1 MQDLNNMNIIS
12 EEIPE
17 EIERYNLKIKQLEV
31 GEAGKVGILDVEL
44 KQNKE
49 LKTVITR
56 QYSQVPLQ
64 IQRAVYPE
72 NSLPGMA
79 YLYIISPSGGI
90 LQGDR
95 YKTEITLKNNAT
107 SHITTQGATRIYSM
121 NSNSASQMVNITLDE
136 NCYLEYIPDQIIP
149 YQNSRYYQK
158 VNLNIHDDATMIYS
172 EVITPG
178 RVAMNEFFNY
188 DICYLRT
195 YCKNQKNEFRCLENM
210 KIEPKKQHLKIQGIF
225 GESDI
230 VGTVYILTKKK
241 NVIELENKIS
251 NNIQKSNE
259 ISIGTS
265 ILPNDSGI
273 IVKILGNNTEEIFEM
288 IYQILTIT
296 RKEILGA
303 EFTKIR
309 KN

>member
-1 MQDLNNMNIIS
+1 MSDIKLIS
-12 EEIPE
+12 DETP
-17 EIERYNLKIKQLEV
+17 IEVRKYNSKIEQLEV
-31 GEAGKVGILDVEL
+31 GKSGKVGILDIEL
-44 KQNKE
+44 KENDQN
-49 LKTVITR
+49 KTVITK
-56 QYSQVPLQ
+56 QFSQVPLQ

-95 YKTEITLKNNAT
+95 YKTDIRLRNN
-107 SHITTQGATRIYSM
+107 SICHITTQGATRIYSM

-158 VNLNIHDDATMIYS
+158 VNLNIHDNATLIYS
-172 EVITPG
+172 EVLTPG
-178 RVAMNEFFNY
+178 RIAMNENFDY

-195 YCKNQKNEFRCLENM
+195 YCKNQKNKFRCLENM
-210 KIEPKKQHLKIQGIF
+210 KIEPKENDMKVKGIL
-225 GESDI
+225 GKYDI
-230 VGTVYILTKKK
+230 VGTVYILTKKEK
-241 NVIELENKIS
+241 LQKLEKMINEKIEFITS
-251 NNIQKSNE
+251 
-259 ISIGTS
+259 GTS
-265 ILPNDSGI
+265 ILPNESGI
-273 IVKILGNNTEEIFEM
+273 IVKILSNSTEEVYEK
-288 IYQILTIT
+288 IYEIVKIT

-303 EFTKIR
+303 DFTKIR

>member
-1 MQDLNNMNIIS
+1 LIS
-12 EEIPE
+12 DETPQEVKK
-17 EIERYNLKIKQLEV
+17 YNLKIEQLEV
-31 GEAGKVGILDVEL
+31 GKSGKVGILDVEL
-44 KQNKE
+44 KQNAE
-49 LKTVITR
+49 LKTVITK
-56 QYSQVPLQ
+56 QFSQVPLQ

-95 YKTEITLKNNAT
+95 YKTDIIMKNNAV

-158 VNLNIHDDATMIYS
+158 VNLNIHDDATLIYS
-172 EVITPG
+172 EVLTPG
-178 RVAMNEFFNY
+178 RIAMNESFDY

-195 YCKNQKNEFRCLENM
+195 YCKNQNKKFRCLENM
-210 KIEPKKQHLKIQGIF
+210 KIEPKKYDMKTKGVLGKYN
-225 GESDI
+225 I
-230 VGTVYILTKKK
+230 VGTVYVLTKKDK
-241 NVIELENKIS
+241 
-251 NNIQKSNE
+251 IQKLDEIINE
-259 ISIGTS
+259 KIEKSELITSGTS
-265 ILPNDSGI
+265 ILPNESGI
-273 IVKILGNNTEEIFEM
+273 IVKILGNNTENIFEK
-288 IYQILTIT
+288 IYDIVKVT
-296 RKEILGA
+296 RKGILNA
-303 EFTKIR
+303 EFTKLR

>member
-1 MQDLNNMNIIS
+1 LIS
-12 EEIPE
+12 DETPQEVKK
-17 EIERYNLKIKQLEV
+17 YNLKIEQLEV
-31 GEAGKVGILDVEL
+31 GKSGKVGILDVEL
-44 KQNKE
+44 KENDK
-49 LKTVITR
+49 LKTVITK
-56 QYSQVPLQ
+56 QFSQVPLQ

-95 YKTEITLKNNAT
+95 YKTNIMLKNNAV

-158 VNLNIHDDATMIYS
+158 VNLNIHDNATLIYS
-172 EVITPG
+172 EVLTPG
-178 RVAMNEFFNY
+178 RIAMNENFDY

-195 YCKNQKNEFRCLENM
+195 YCKNQNNKFRCLENM
-210 KIEPKKQHLKIQGIF
+210 KIEPKENNMRIKGIL
-225 GESDI
+225 GKYDI
-230 VGTVYILTKKK
+230 VGTVYILTKKEK
-241 NVIELENKIS
+241 LQKLEKMINEKIEFITL
-251 NNIQKSNE
+251 
-259 ISIGTS
+259 GTS
-265 ILPNDSGI
+265 ILPNESGI
-273 IVKILGNNTEEIFEM
+273 IVKILSNSTEEIYKK
-288 IYQILTIT
+288 IYEIVKIT
-296 RKEILGA
+296 RKEILCA
-303 EFTKIR
+303 DFTKIR

>member
-1 MQDLNNMNIIS
+1 MSDIKLIS
-12 EEIPE
+12 DETP
-17 EIERYNLKIKQLEV
+17 IEVRKYNSKIEQLEV
-31 GEAGKVGILDVEL
+31 GKPGKVGILDIEL
-44 KQNKE
+44 KENDQN
-49 LKTVITR
+49 KTVITK
-56 QYSQVPLQ
+56 QFSQVPLQ

-95 YKTEITLKNNAT
+95 YKTDIRLRNN
-107 SHITTQGATRIYSM
+107 SICHITTQGATRIYSM

-158 VNLNIHDDATMIYS
+158 VNLNIHDNATLIYS
-172 EVITPG
+172 EVLTPG
-178 RVAMNEFFNY
+178 RIAMNENFDY

-195 YCKNQKNEFRCLENM
+195 YCKNQNNKFRCLENM
-210 KIEPKKQHLKIQGIF
+210 KIEPKENDMKVKGIL
-225 GESDI
+225 GKYDI
-230 VGTVYILTKKK
+230 VGTVYILTKKEK
-241 NVIELENKIS
+241 LQKLEKMINEKIEFITS
-251 NNIQKSNE
+251 
-259 ISIGTS
+259 GTS
-265 ILPNDSGI
+265 ILPNESGI
-273 IVKILGNNTEEIFEM
+273 IVKILSNSTEEVYEK
-288 IYQILTIT
+288 IYEIVKIT

-303 EFTKIR
+303 DFTKIR

>member
-1 MQDLNNMNIIS
+1 MIS
-12 EEIPE
+12 DETPQEVKK
-17 EIERYNLKIKQLEV
+17 YNLKIEQLEV
-31 GEAGKVGILDVEL
+31 GKSGKVGILDVEL
-44 KQNKE
+44 KENDK
-49 LKTVITR
+49 LKTVITK
-56 QYSQVPLQ
+56 QFSQVPLQ

-95 YKTEITLKNNAT
+95 YKTDIMMKNNAV

-158 VNLNIHDDATMIYS
+158 VNLNIHDDATLIYS
-172 EVITPG
+172 EVLTPG
-178 RVAMNEFFNY
+178 RIAMNESFDY

-195 YCKNQKNEFRCLENM
+195 YCKNQNNKFRCLENM
-210 KIEPKKQHLKIQGIF
+210 KIEPKKYDMKIKGVL
-225 GESDI
+225 GKYNI
-230 VGTVYILTKKK
+230 VGTVYILTKKEK
-241 NVIELENKIS
+241 
-251 NNIQKSNE
+251 IQKLEEIINE
-259 ISIGTS
+259 KIEKSELITSGTS
-265 ILPNDSGI
+265 ILPNESGI
-273 IVKILGNNTEEIFEM
+273 IVKILGNNTEDIFEK
-288 IYQILTIT
+288 IYDIVKIT
-296 RKEILGA
+296 RKEILDA
-303 EFTKIR
+303 EFTKLR

>member
-1 MQDLNNMNIIS
+1 MIS
-12 EEIPE
+12 DETPQEVKK
-17 EIERYNLKIKQLEV
+17 YNLKIEQLEV
-31 GEAGKVGILDVEL
+31 GKSGKVGILDVEL
-44 KQNKE
+44 KENDK
-49 LKTVITR
+49 LKTVITK
-56 QYSQVPLQ
+56 QFSQVPLQ

-95 YKTEITLKNNAT
+95 YKTDIMLKNNAV

-158 VNLNIHDDATMIYS
+158 VNLNIHDDATLIYS
-172 EVITPG
+172 EVLTPG
-178 RVAMNEFFNY
+178 RIAMNESFDY

-195 YCKNQKNEFRCLENM
+195 YCKNQNNRFRCLENM
-210 KIEPKKQHLKIQGIF
+210 KIEPKKYDMKTRGVLGKYN
-225 GESDI
+225 I
-230 VGTVYILTKKK
+230 VGTVYVLTKKEK
-241 NVIELENKIS
+241 IQNLEEIINEK
-251 NNIQKSNE
+251 IQKSE
-259 ISIGTS
+259 LITFGTS
-265 ILPNDSGI
+265 ILPNESGI
-273 IVKILGNNTEEIFEM
+273 IVKILGNNTEDIFEK
-288 IYQILTIT
+288 IYDIVKIT
-296 RKEILGA
+296 RKEILNA
-303 EFTKIR
+303 EFTKLR

>member
-1 MQDLNNMNIIS
+1 MSDIKLIS
-12 EEIPE
+12 DETP
-17 EIERYNLKIKQLEV
+17 IEVKKYNSKIEQLEV
-31 GEAGKVGILDVEL
+31 GKSGKVGILDIEL
-44 KQNKE
+44 KGNEQN
-49 LKTVITR
+49 KTVITK
-56 QYSQVPLQ
+56 QFSQVPLQ

-95 YKTEITLKNNAT
+95 YKTDIILRNN
-107 SHITTQGATRIYSM
+107 SKCHITTQGATRIYSM

-158 VNLNIHDDATMIYS
+158 VNLNIHDNATLIYS
-172 EVITPG
+172 EVLTPG
-178 RVAMNEFFNY
+178 RIAMNENFDY

-195 YCKNQKNEFRCLENM
+195 YCKNQNNKFRCLENI
-210 KIEPKKQHLKIQGIF
+210 KIEPKENNMKIKGIL
-225 GESDI
+225 GKYDI
-230 VGTVYILTKKK
+230 VGTVYILTKKEK
-241 NVIELENKIS
+241 LQKLEKMINKKIEVITS
-251 NNIQKSNE
+251 
-259 ISIGTS
+259 GTS
-265 ILPNDSGI
+265 ILPNESGI
-273 IVKILGNNTEEIFEM
+273 IVKILSNSTEEVYEK
-288 IYQILTIT
+288 IYEIVKIT

-303 EFTKIR
+303 DFTKIR

>member
-1 MQDLNNMNIIS
+1 LSDIKLIS
-12 EEIPE
+12 DETP
-17 EIERYNLKIKQLEV
+17 IEVRKYNSKIEQLEV
-31 GEAGKVGILDVEL
+31 GKPGKVGILDIEL
-44 KQNKE
+44 KENDQN
-49 LKTVITR
+49 KTVITK
-56 QYSQVPLQ
+56 QFSQVPLQ

-95 YKTEITLKNNAT
+95 YKTDIRLRNN
-107 SHITTQGATRIYSM
+107 SICHITTQGATRIYSM

-158 VNLNIHDDATMIYS
+158 VNLNIHDNATLIYS
-172 EVITPG
+172 EVLTPG
-178 RVAMNEFFNY
+178 RIAMNENFDY

-195 YCKNQKNEFRCLENM
+195 YCKNQKNKFRCLENM
-210 KIEPKKQHLKIQGIF
+210 KIEPKENDMKVKGIL
-225 GESDI
+225 GKYDI
-230 VGTVYILTKKK
+230 VGTVYILTKKEK
-241 NVIELENKIS
+241 LQKLEKMINEKIEFITS
-251 NNIQKSNE
+251 
-259 ISIGTS
+259 GTS
-265 ILPNDSGI
+265 ILPNESGI
-273 IVKILGNNTEEIFEM
+273 IVKILSNSTEEVYEK
-288 IYQILTIT
+288 IYEIVKIT

-303 EFTKIR
+303 DFTKIR

>member
-1 MQDLNNMNIIS
+1 MNS
-12 EEIPE
+12 DETPQEVKK
-17 EIERYNLKIKQLEV
+17 YNLKIEQLEV
-31 GEAGKVGILDVEL
+31 GKSGKVGILDVEL
-44 KQNKE
+44 KQNIE
-49 LKTVITR
+49 LKTVITK
-56 QYSQVPLQ
+56 QFSQVPLQ

-95 YKTEITLKNNAT
+95 YKTDIMMKNNAV

-158 VNLNIHDDATMIYS
+158 VNLNIHDDATVIYS
-172 EVITPG
+172 EVLTPG
-178 RVAMNEFFNY
+178 RVAMKEIFDY

-195 YCKNQKNEFRCLENM
+195 YCKNQNNKFRCLENM
-210 KIEPKKQHLKIQGIF
+210 KIEPKSQNLKTEGIF
-225 GESDI
+225 GKFDI

-241 NVIELENKIS
+241 YIIEIENKIS
-251 NNIQKSNE
+251 KNLEQFND

-273 IVKILGNNTEEIFEM
+273 IVKILGNNTENIFEI
-288 IYQILTIT
+288 IYKLLKIT
-296 RKEILGA
+296 RKEVLGA